1 MRVILLGAALALIA
15 APSFADPMTDL
26 AKSKQC
32 FSCHDVSGQLLAQ
45 SFETIAKKYHGV
57 KNADAYLAGIIQ
69 KGGIE
74 HFGPDLMP
82 SAGARVKVSDADAK
96 ALASWILT
104 MK

>member
-1 MRVILLGAALALIA
+1 MRVIVLGAALALIA
-15 APSFADPMTDL
+15 APSLADPMTDL
-26 AKSKQC
+26 ARSRQC